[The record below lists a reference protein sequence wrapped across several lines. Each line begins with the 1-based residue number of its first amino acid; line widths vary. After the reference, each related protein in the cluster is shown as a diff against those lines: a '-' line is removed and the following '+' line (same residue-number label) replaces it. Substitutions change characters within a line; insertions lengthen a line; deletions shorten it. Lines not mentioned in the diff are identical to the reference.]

1 MSRNTITASR
11 DDVFIHKKVEHFW
24 KHENYMN
31 DQDTA
36 MSKWYF
42 LLEGTS
48 SQNADGRW
56 KIRSSYVVERKMQRA
71 SKRLSI
77 SRTKVEAIAD
87 NIPKWEECYWCP
99 PRFRNHR
106 TIFVVDLESMLH
118 HAEVQNVG
126 MVSLRF
132 FYMKEMIWNAKLD
145 TYQITV
151 QIFVTTEPPCCEN
164 YTRKSVVR
172 INFSEFNLVIVE
184 RVSRLFYGDELL
196 KLVVTKKNLSI

>member
-24 KHENYMN
+24 KHENYMS

-106 TIFVVDLESMLH
+106 TIFVVDVESMLH
-118 HAEVQNVG
+118 HAEVQNLVTAVFLDERNNLKCKIRYIPDNSSNIRNNWTT
-126 MVSLRF
+126 MLWKLRS
-132 FYMKEMIWNAKLD
+132 KIRCKDQL
-145 TYQITV
+145 
-151 QIFVTTEPPCCEN
+151 
-164 YTRKSVVR
+164 
-172 INFSEFNLVIVE
+172 
-184 RVSRLFYGDELL
+184 
-196 KLVVTKKNLSI
+196 